1 MPAEQLTYAQIAERL
16 SVSPEAARS
25 IVKRHRL
32 PRSRSNDGK
41 TLAAIDLKEIRHKPL
56 PARSPRGRRSVT
68 NVVATLKAR
77 IATLEAELVA
87 EQQRSAGHRADF
99 ERERERADQLVTTQD
114 RMVAELEAVHSLL
127 EAAQQ
132 AAPPVTSRI
141 PDMARDDMVRADP
154 LAESMRSLLEAAQQ
168 AARPVTPRTWRE
180 MTWSERWRWLRTTG
194 SERLTDRDLK
204 AADLAQPKIVLERT
218 DQAPASAWQLL
229 PPKNKSV

>member
-1 MPAEQLTYAQIAERL
+1 MVTVVTSGLIMPADQLTYAQIAERL
-16 SVSPEAARS
+16 SVSPEAARA

-41 TLAAIDLKEIRHKPL
+41 TLAAIDLEEIRHKPL
-56 PARSPRGRRSVT
+56 PARSPRGPRSVT
-68 NVVATLKAR
+68 DAVASLKAR

-99 ERERERADQLVTTQD
+99 ERARGRADQLATPKH
-114 RMVAELEAVHSLL
+114 RMLAELEALPPLL

-141 PDMARDDMVRADP
+141 PDMSRADP
-154 LAESMRSLLEAAQQ
+154 LAQSMRSLLEAAQQ

-180 MTWSERWRWLRTTG
+180 MTWSE
-194 SERLTDRDLK
+194 
-204 AADLAQPKIVLERT
+204 
-218 DQAPASAWQLL
+218 
-229 PPKNKSV
+229 

>member
-1 MPAEQLTYAQIAERL
+1 MPTEQLTYAQIAERL
-16 SVSPEAARS
+16 SVSPEAARA

-32 PRSRSNDGK
+32 PRSRRNDGK

-56 PARSPRGRRSVT
+56 PAPSPRGRRSVT

-114 RMVAELEAVHSLL
+114 RMVAELEALHSLL

-132 AAPPVTSRI
+132 AAPPVTSRS
-141 PDMARDDMVRADP
+141 PDMSRADP
-154 LAESMRSLLEAAQQ
+154 LAQSMRSLLEAAQAARLEVAQQ
-168 AARPVTPRTWRE
+168 AARPVTSRTWRE
-180 MTWSERWRWLRTTG
+180 MTWSERWRRLRRTG
-194 SERLTDRDLK
+194 
-204 AADLAQPKIVLERT
+204 
-218 DQAPASAWQLL
+218 
-229 PPKNKSV
+229 